1 MRAGLDA
8 PDARSSEAVTAAR
21 AGAENTAHA
30 PPSVRPRPCAS
41 LRIGRKEGHGAAI
54 MGDIVNLN
62 KYRKVRQ
69 KADRRQLVAV
79 NRQKF
84 ARPKADL
91 VKLEADRRSAA
102 KALDGHALEGNGL
115 DGHALDRH
123 ALKGATHADRR
134 AEDAAQDERPG
145 APRET
150 D

>member
-1 MRAGLDA
+1 MQTGLYA
-8 PDARSSEAVTAAR
+8 PDEPIVRSCRGRS

-41 LRIGRKEGHGAAI
+41 LRIGQKEGYGTAT

-91 VKLEADRRSAA
+91 VKLKADRRSAA
-102 KALDGHALEGNGL
+102 KALDGHALERATQV
-115 DGHALDRH
+115 DGAPDEDGAPDDLPDDRPDDLQH
-123 ALKGATHADRR
+123 
-134 AEDAAQDERPG
+134 ERPG

>member
-1 MRAGLDA
+1 
-8 PDARSSEAVTAAR
+8 
-21 AGAENTAHA
+21 
-30 PPSVRPRPCAS
+30 
-41 LRIGRKEGHGAAI
+41 

-84 ARPKADL
+84 TRPKADL
-91 VKLEADRRSAA
+91 VKLEADRRSVA
-102 KALDGHALEGNGL
+102 KALDGHAL
-115 DGHALDRH
+115 DGHALDRARLGNG
-123 ALKGATHADRR
+123 ALDEDRAPQDER
-134 AEDAAQDERPG
+134 QGERQDERPG